1 LRKTDSNRFIFSA
14 YANPLGAVLHKPVK
28 EFLTDVPCAA
38 LPVNGG
44 FISQAKENISFHIG
58 SAEILKAGR
67 ATASVLG
74 ERRDGHYVSLATS
87 TVEKL
92 NILDVITAD
101 RVVCRVTSVYPFH
114 DHPRRCQDEKLHPA
128 KFFFGGSH
136 FENLRIDGKH
146 IKCEIETP
154 ETEEGFMIKS
164 AETSRAYIFPATYC
178 ETHIPQF
185 GSIYLGEKDAYGGK
199 VILTMLRVELGCA
212 HEGSATAGGGSTNG
226 SDAKTT
232 TPH

>member
-1 LRKTDSNRFIFSA
+1 MRKTESNRFIFSS

-28 EFLTDVPCAA
+28 TFLTDVPCAA
-38 LPVNGG
+38 LPVTGG
-44 FISQAKENISFHIG
+44 FISQAKEDIRFHIG
-58 SAEILKAGR
+58 SAEILRAGR

-74 ERRDGHYVSLATS
+74 ERREGHYVSLATS

-114 DHPRRCQDEKLHPA
+114 DHPKRCTDLTLHPA
-128 KFFFGGSH
+128 KFYFAGSH
-136 FENLRIDGKH
+136 FDNLRIDGKP
-146 IKCEIETP
+146 IKCEMEAP

-164 AETSRAYIFPATYC
+164 ADSSRNYIFPASYC
-178 ETHIPQF
+178 ETHIPQL

-199 VILTMLRVELGCA
+199 VILTMLRVELGCPN
-212 HEGSATAGGGSTNG
+212 EGSLCVSSGSSNG
-226 SDAKTT
+226 SDASKKT
-232 TPH
+232 